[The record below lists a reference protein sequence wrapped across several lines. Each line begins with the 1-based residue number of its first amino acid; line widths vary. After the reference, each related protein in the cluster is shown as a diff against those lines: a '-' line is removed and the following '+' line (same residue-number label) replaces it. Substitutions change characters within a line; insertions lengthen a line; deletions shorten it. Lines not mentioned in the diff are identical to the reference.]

1 MNEVGETQRIIVE
14 KSNEK
19 GLAVTVMIL
28 GILGVVLNI
37 IPFLPYAVSILAII
51 FGVIALDNPAK
62 RGMSLAGLILGIVG
76 LGMKI
81 IFWILVGSLGSI
93 Q

>member
-1 MNEVGETQRIIVE
+1 MGETHRVIIE
-14 KSNEK
+14 KNNEN
-19 GLAVTVMIL
+19 GLAITSMIL

-37 IPFLPYAVSILAII
+37 IPFLPYALSVLAII
-51 FGVIALDNPAK
+51 FGIIAINNPAK
-62 RGMSLAGLILGIVG
+62 KGMSLAGLILGVIG

-81 IFWILVGSLGSI
+81 LFWIIIGSLGSI